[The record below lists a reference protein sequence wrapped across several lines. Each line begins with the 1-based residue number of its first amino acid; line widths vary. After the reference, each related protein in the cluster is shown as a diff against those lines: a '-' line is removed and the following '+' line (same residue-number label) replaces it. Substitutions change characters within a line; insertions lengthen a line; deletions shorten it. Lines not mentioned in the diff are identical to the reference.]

1 MTMFVDADPLALSA
15 VTAHSYTQA
24 QGQTQTQTQAP
35 AHAQGQERQ
44 PAQEQEP
51 SPPSSHSPSDEVQS
65 PIKPDGSPKK
75 RKRTRKAAT
84 GKKFECKHKGC
95 GKSYSRAEHLY
106 RHQLNRTYSLA
117 AHSCGTCFRACLW
130 CLWSWLID
138 ILTLTLTLS

>member
-15 VTAHSYTQA
+15 VTAHRYTQA
-24 QGQTQTQTQAP
+24 QGQTQTQTQAQAQAP
-35 AHAQGQERQ
+35 AQAQGQERQ
-44 PAQEQEP
+44 TAQEQEP

-65 PIKPDGSPKK
+65 PVKPDGSPKK

-106 RHQLNRTYSLA
+106 RHQLNRTYLSLRIPVVPV
-117 AHSCGTCFRACLW
+117 GVFRGV
-130 CLWSWLID
+130 LWSWL
-138 ILTLTLTLS
+138 TF